1 MLLPMRIIMKDCS
14 IRRGNTA
21 IINSVSWDTGN
32 AGNWLVT
39 GPNGSGKSVLVSALA
54 GLYDIVPSESGMYD
68 AGEGGSVAIVSFE
81 TAAALI
87 EEERRRDDS
96 DFVEGGV
103 DPGRTPR
110 AFIMETMYFAD
121 APKYPEGAGLENHPA
136 VALCG
141 IAPIL
146 DRGLKYLSTG
156 EIRRTLLAHAL
167 TARPELLVLDE
178 PYDGL
183 DVDSRGMLLDFLSTG
198 LKDTRLIVVMDPRGA
213 LPASITHVLELNN
226 RAVSFSGT
234 LNAYRRRIDRDSTAA
249 NIQESRA
256 AKNATEGTPIATPCD
271 LAEKLNEARAPR
283 DEGSPRAAPRAN
295 EPLVE
300 MRCVTVEWSGRKV
313 LDGLS
318 WTLNKGEHWLIRGP
332 NGSGKTTFLELITG
346 DNPQVFRNDVRLFG
360 VKRGSGETIWEIK
373 ERMGIVS
380 YRLHTEYRALGE
392 YPLETVL
399 LSGLHDSIGLYC
411 QCGEEER
418 RLANQWLEL
427 SGFAGRGG
435 VPFRDLSYGEQRAIL
450 IARAAI
456 KQPPI
461 LILDE
466 PCHGLDEG
474 HRRLILALLQAIAER
489 GESTLLH
496 VTHDPEEVLPCER
509 HVLELRPGESPMYR
523 ILESD
528 ARGPA

>member
-1 MLLPMRIIMKDCS
+1 MRIIMKDCS
-14 IRRGNTA
+14 IRRGNEA
-21 IINSVSWDTGN
+21 IIGSVTWDMGST
-32 AGNWLVT
+32 GNWLVT

-54 GLYDIVPSESGMYD
+54 GLFDIVPSESGSYHAD
-68 AGEGGSVAIVSFE
+68 GGDSTAIVSFE
-81 TAAALI
+81 TASALI

-110 AFIMETMYFAD
+110 SFIMETMYFAD
-121 APKYPEGAGLENHPA
+121 APKYPEGAGLESHPA

-167 TARPELLVLDE
+167 CARPELLILDE

-183 DVDSRGMLLDFLSTG
+183 DVASRGMLLDFLSTG

-213 LPASITHVLELNN
+213 LPSSVSHVLELTN
-226 RAVSFSGT
+226 RSVSFSGT
-234 LNAYRRRIDRDSTAA
+234 LNAYRRHLDCATSAQPSVSAGAALTAPG
-249 NIQESRA
+249 
-256 AKNATEGTPIATPCD
+256 KLTEIGDI
-271 LAEKLNEARAPR
+271 AEKLNEATTPR
-283 DEGSPRAAPRAN
+283 DSGEPKGTPYTGT
-295 EPLVE
+295 PLVE
-300 MRCVTVEWSGRKV
+300 MRGVTVEWSGRKV
-313 LDGLS
+313 LDDLT
-318 WTLNKGEHWLIRGP
+318 WALNRGEHWLIRGP

-373 ERMGIVS
+373 EKMGIVS
-380 YRLHTEYRALGE
+380 YRLHTDYRALGE
-392 YPLETVL
+392 YALETVL

-435 VPFRDLSYGEQRAIL
+435 EAFRDLSYGEQRAVL

-466 PCHGLDEG
+466 PCHGLDDG
-474 HRRLILALLQAIAER
+474 HRRLVLTLLQAIAER

-509 HVLELRPGESPMYR
+509 HILELRPGESPMYR
-523 ILESD
+523 ILNAD
-528 ARGPA
+528 ARGNA

>member
-1 MLLPMRIIMKDCS
+1 MLASMRIIMKDCS
-14 IRRGNTA
+14 IRRGNAA
-21 IINSVSWDTGN
+21 IINSVSWDTGS

-39 GPNGSGKSVLVSALA
+39 GPNGSGKSVFVSALA

-68 AGEGGSVAIVSFE
+68 AGEGGSIAIVSFE
-81 TAAALI
+81 TASALI

-110 AFIMETMYFAD
+110 SFIMETMYFAD
-121 APKYPEGAGLENHPA
+121 APKYPGGAGLESHPA

-167 TARPELLVLDE
+167 TARPELLILDE

-183 DVDSRGMLLDFLSTG
+183 DVASRGMLLDFLSTG

-213 LPASITHVLELNN
+213 LPSSVTQVLELTN
-226 RAVSFSGT
+226 RSVSFSGT
-234 LNAYRRRIDRDSTAA
+234 LAAYRRRTENTPEAKGLDATKTADGSRLASPGNIVERLNAARTTRDA
-249 NIQESRA
+249 
-256 AKNATEGTPIATPCD
+256 G
-271 LAEKLNEARAPR
+271 AP
-283 DEGSPRAAPRAN
+283 DAAPCAN

-300 MRCVTVEWSGRKV
+300 MRDVTVEWSGRKV
-313 LDGLS
+313 LDGLT
-318 WTLNKGEHWLIRGP
+318 WALNRGEHWLIRGP

-373 ERMGIVS
+373 EKMGIVS

-427 SGFAGRGG
+427 CGFAARGEES
-435 VPFRDLSYGEQRAIL
+435 FRDLSYGEQRAVL

-466 PCHGLDEG
+466 PCHGLDES
-474 HRRLILALLQAIAER
+474 HRRLILTLLQAIAER

-509 HVLELRPGESPMYR
+509 HILELRPGESPMYR
-523 ILESD
+523 ILDST
-528 ARGPA
+528 AREPA